1 MKIATLVV
9 RLLLLLFLG
18 YLLLFLA
25 VDYHPEMHA
34 YRPPFVISAL
44 DTINLFIHEAGHFFF
59 RPFGMWIYVLAGSL
73 FQILLPLAL
82 VIVTWQQKPD
92 QASWPAFWVGENC
105 VNVSVYIKD
114 APHMQLKLLAKG
126 VIHDWNWLLNDNLEA
141 AEPLGDA
148 LLGLGILICV
158 ASIGM
163 GIYFAVR
170 SFRDPSEDA
179 YGD

>member
-1 MKIATLVV
+1 MKIAILVV
-9 RLLLLLFLG
+9 KLLLLLFLG

-25 VDYHPEMHA
+25 VEYHPETTA
-34 YRPPFVISAL
+34 YRPPFVIFVL

-59 RPFGMWIYVLAGSL
+59 KPFGMWIHVLAGSL
-73 FQILLPLAL
+73 FQILLPLSL
-82 VIVTWQQKPD
+82 VAVTWRQKRQQTP
-92 QASWPAFWVGENC
+92 WPAFWVGENC

-126 VIHDWNWLLNDNLEA
+126 LIHDWNWLLNDNLDA

-148 LLGLGILICV
+148 VFGLGILICT

-163 GIYFAVR
+163 GIYFAIR
-170 SFRDPSEDA
+170 SFREPYGGGSED
-179 YGD
+179 